1 MQAIYQSPD
10 QTVVV
15 LLQEFYGYY
24 YVQLIGHVKTHY
36 YRNAFQYLLQN
47 AETRDIRKILINRR
61 ELQST
66 PDMGS
71 RWLIAN
77 FLLKYYQQHGAFAL
91 GTIQTQKGLKKMST
105 LWRSEVIRS
114 LGIKI
119 EWEYFDKPQEAE
131 QWIREYQLP
140 EIEPPK
146 KRALRMPRASEVQEI
161 LKNPIPKEKT
171 VKEVKVPKS
180 GLKIRFQF
188 SPQGDLNP
196 DDPLGVPVRFSVIKW
211 LRNLFSNKS

>member
-10 QTVVV
+10 QTVIVM
-15 LLQEFYGYY
+15 LQELYGYY
-24 YVQLIGHVKTHY
+24 YVQMIGHVKTHY
-36 YRNAFQYLLQN
+36 YRNAFQYILQN
-47 AETRDIRKILINRR
+47 GESRDIRKILINRR

-77 FLLKYYQQHGAFAL
+77 FLLRYYQQHGSLAL
-91 GTIQTQKGLKKMST
+91 GTIQSQKGLRKMST

-119 EWEYFDKPQEAE
+119 EWEYFENHQEAE
-131 QWIREYQLP
+131 QWIRTYQLP
-140 EIEPPK
+140 EQESK
-146 KRALRMPRASEVQEI
+146 TTRTLRMPRASEVQEI

-188 SPQGDLNP
+188 SPQGDLKP
-196 DDPLGVPVRFSVIKW
+196 EDPLGMPVRLSFMKW
-211 LRNLFSNKS
+211 LRSLFSKKS